1 MSKSFEEINE
11 RIRKGQVVVVTAEEM
26 IGVVEEK
33 GGARAAKEVDV
44 VTTGTFG
51 IMCSS
56 GAFLNVG
63 HTSPRMKIHK
73 AWLND
78 VAAYAGIAA
87 VDLYI
92 GADEVREHDPLN
104 TNHPGDFNYGGG
116 HVIHDLVAGQK
127 VHLKATA
134 YGTDCYPRRELEK
147 DITIHD
153 LRDATLCNPRNAYQN
168 YNVAVNLSE
177 KTIYTY
183 MGVLKPNMGNINYS
197 CAGQL
202 SPLLNDPY
210 LRTMGIGTRIFLGGG
225 TGYIYWPGTQHNP
238 DPPRTPNGVPRE
250 GGGTLGTVGDLKQM
264 RPEWLVGV
272 SMWGYGT
279 SLMVG
284 VGVPI
289 PILDEDMARYTA
301 VRDEEDTRQGDPH
314 RVAFQLCQGPRDRA
328 DPERVDPE
336 RLFSAG
342 RAHAALAGR
351 RPQGRVKERTAMI
364 SRRIVLH
371 FAQDLVDQ
379 PIIYRLIKDHNLV
392 FNILKA
398 HVTPQEEGVVVFE
411 LTGEERDY
419 EAGIQYLQDKGV
431 GIQPLSEDVQ
441 RDEALCTHC
450 GICTVMC
457 PVDALRMDR
466 NTMNVD
472 FDSSKCIVCG
482 ACIKSCP
489 PRAMKLEF

>member
-33 GGARAAKEVDV
+33 GAAGAAKEVDV

-301 VRDEEDTRQGDPH
+301 VRDEDILAPVVDYSNAYPNSIPGK
-314 RVAFQLCQGPRDRA
+314 VAEVDYASLRSGKVTIRGKEIPTGSLSSYAKAREIAQILKGWIQSGSFLLGEPTQLLPA
-328 DPERVDPE
+328 
-336 RLFSAG
+336 AG
-342 RAHAALAGR
+342 R
-351 RPQGRVKERTAMI
+351 
-364 SRRIVLH
+364 
-371 FAQDLVDQ
+371 
-379 PIIYRLIKDHNLV
+379 KDV
-392 FNILKA
+392 
-398 HVTPQEEGVVVFE
+398 
-411 LTGEERDY
+411 
-419 EAGIQYLQDKGV
+419 
-431 GIQPLSEDVQ
+431 
-441 RDEALCTHC
+441 
-450 GICTVMC
+450 
-457 PVDALRMDR
+457 
-466 NTMNVD
+466 
-472 FDSSKCIVCG
+472 
-482 ACIKSCP
+482 
-489 PRAMKLEF
+489 